1 MTARY
6 LAPALLLAGCGPSI
20 PEGPVQRVEIRQ
32 SGWESLDVAV
42 ARSGVGSFER
52 SGPAPEPIT
61 GAFRI
66 TPQDFSN
73 LEARLAEFRKSAVPR
88 TNASIEEMGNRRCP
102 EGVPY
107 VTDNGAIYVRW
118 IGDGFD
124 QHYLADLG
132 CDRDRSSNRNAKL
145 REVVRSLPVREP

>member
-1 MTARY
+1 MIARY
-6 LAPALLLAGCGPSI
+6 LAPTLLLTSCGPST
-20 PEGPVQRVEIRQ
+20 PERPVQQIELRQ

-42 ARSGVGSFER
+42 ARGGAGSFEIL
-52 SGPAPEPIT
+52 GLDPEPIT

-66 TPQDFSN
+66 TSQEFSA

-88 TNASIEEMGNRRCP
+88 TDASIQEMGNRRCP

-118 IGDGFD
+118 IGEGFD

-132 CDRDRSSNRNAKL
+132 CDRERNTKRNAKL
-145 REVVRSLPVREP
+145 IEVVESLPVPRP